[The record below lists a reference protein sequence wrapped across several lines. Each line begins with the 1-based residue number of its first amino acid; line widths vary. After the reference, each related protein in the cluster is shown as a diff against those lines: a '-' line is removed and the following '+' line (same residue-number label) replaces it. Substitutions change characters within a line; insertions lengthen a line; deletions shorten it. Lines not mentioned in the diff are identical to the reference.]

1 MSGVIDERRLPRYDR
16 GNVPVTLDRLLEPS
30 VTVYPKNT
38 AQESFT
44 QLYHEFSQRYAT
56 GVAAQS
62 YAADVIRMRE
72 DAAHNYRQIVEA
84 ADRGEDVTTAVLDK
98 LLPHANT
105 EANRAGGVWI
115 HPNLAVSGDVVRRHQ
130 RLGWTQPE
138 EWPQKAA
145 AILAFVRSCVEN
157 PADLAAA
164 CVHFRQQPNTVGFQS
179 GTLSPILNAL
189 RPNLYITV
197 NRKSLQAINHF
208 AARSFSADL
217 LNYPDLN
224 AAGLAWVQVVR
235 EFGDLPDGSD
245 LRAVDRFDLFCH
257 WLVTVKQIS
266 FARPRIWQM
275 RPDGDGQW
283 DAWRAG
289 GFVALGYDELG
300 DLSDL
305 RRADFNRLRDRLLTQ
320 NKDWRKRSVE
330 EVWRFAHH
338 LAEGDRIVV
347 HNGAGEVLGIGA
359 ISGFYYYV
367 PNVDLGHCRPVVWDD
382 LGRRQVVDLKGE
394 RRSFSQLP
402 AELFEIIRSAPIVAD
417 RRVPAPL
424 LAEEIPS
431 AARLASQQIRETA
444 PHYAPQIGSLRAPL
458 PRYDLSEI
466 AVQTGFA
473 ETQLAAWIA
482 AIERKGQAIFYGP
495 PGTGKSFVAAH
506 LARHLVGGEDGFI
519 ETIQFHAAYAYEDFV
534 QGIRPVADADG
545 VLSYRL
551 VPGIFPQFCREAAH
565 RRGRCVLL
573 IDEINRADLG
583 RVFGE
588 VMQLLDYR
596 EQSLS
601 LAGGGQ
607 LTIPA
612 NVRILGTMNTAD
624 RSIALVDA
632 ALRRRFAFLALYPD
646 YDLLRHYHARQ
657 QTGFPVDGLIRV
669 LRRINSQIADADYA
683 LGITPFLQPDLSTAI
698 DAIWQTEI
706 EPYLEEFFFDQPDA
720 VESLRWSAVR
730 EQIAGSR

>member
-1 MSGVIDERRLPRYDR
+1 
-16 GNVPVTLDRLLEPS
+16 VTAYLNS
-30 VTVYPKNT
+30 T
-38 AQESFT
+38 AQERFT
-44 QLYHEFSQRYAT
+44 RLYQEFGQSYAT
-56 GVAAQS
+56 GIAAQE
-62 YAADVIRMRE
+62 YATAAVRMRE
-72 DAAHNYRQIVEA
+72 DAALNYRQIVEA
-84 ADRGEDVTTAVLDK
+84 ADRGEDVTADVLDK

-105 EANRAGGVWI
+105 EANRTRGIWI

-145 AILAFVRSCVEN
+145 AILAFVRSCVED
-157 PADLAAA
+157 PASLAAA
-164 CVHFRQQPNTVGFQS
+164 CAEFRQQPNTVGFQS

-189 RPNLYITV
+189 RPTLYLTV
-197 NRKSLQAINHF
+197 NRKSLQVINHF
-208 AARSFSADL
+208 ADRSLSADL
-217 LNYPDLN
+217 LDYPDLN
-224 AAGLAWVQVVR
+224 TAGLDLVQAVR
-235 EFGDLPDGSD
+235 ELGEFPNAPD

-266 FARPRIWQM
+266 FARPRFWQI

-305 RRADFNRLRDRLLTQ
+305 RRADFNALRDQLLTQ
-320 NKDWRKRSVE
+320 NKDWRKRDVE

-347 HNGAGEVLGIGA
+347 HSDASEILGIGT

-367 PNVDLGHCRPVVWDD
+367 PDVDLGHCRPVIWDD
-382 LGRRQVVDLKGE
+382 LGRRQVADLKGAH
-394 RRSFSQLP
+394 RLFSQIP
-402 AELFEIIRSAPIVAD
+402 AELFERVLGAPIVAD
-417 RRVPAPL
+417 RRSPPPPQ
-424 LAEEIPS
+424 AEDPRS
-431 AARLASQQIRETA
+431 AAPTDPRQPVIVHEDRPIYTPSTVGR
-444 PHYAPQIGSLRAPL
+444 YAPL
-458 PRYDLSEI
+458 PPHDLAQIVDE
-466 AVQTGFA
+466 TGFG
-473 ETQLAAWIA
+473 EEQLSLWVA

-495 PGTGKSFVAAH
+495 PGTGKSFIASH
-506 LARHLVGGEDGFI
+506 LARHLAGGEDGFV

-534 QGIRPVADADG
+534 QGIRPVVDADG
-545 VLSYRL
+545 ALSYRL
-551 VPGIFPQFCREAAH
+551 VPGIFPLFCREAA
-565 RRGRCVLL
+565 RRHGRCVLV

-588 VMQLLDYR
+588 TMQLLDYR
-596 EQSLS
+596 DQPLS

-607 LTIPA
+607 LMIPA

-646 YDLLRHYHARQ
+646 YDLLRHYHLRQ

-669 LRRINSQIADADYA
+669 LRRINSQIADPDYA

-698 DAIWQTEI
+698 DAIWKTEI

-720 VESLRWSAVR
+720 VQSFRWSAVR
-730 EQIAGSR
+730 EQIADSR

>member
-1 MSGVIDERRLPRYDR
+1 M
-16 GNVPVTLDRLLEPS
+16 
-30 VTVYPKNT
+30 TVYLSSA
-38 AQESFT
+38 AQENVARF
-44 QLYHEFSQRYAT
+44 YAEFSGSYAL
-56 GVAAQS
+56 GIAAQE
-62 YAADVIRMRE
+62 YAASAARMRE
-72 DAAHNYRQIVEA
+72 DAAHSYREIVED
-84 ADRGEDVTTAVLDK
+84 ADQGEDVTAAVLDK
-98 LLPHANT
+98 LLPHADT
-105 EANRAGGVWI
+105 EANRARGVWI

-145 AILAFVRSCVEN
+145 AILAFVRRCVEE
-157 PADLAAA
+157 PPSLAAA
-164 CVHFRQQPNTVGFQS
+164 CAAFRQQPNTVGFQS

-197 NRKSLQAINHF
+197 NRKSLQVINHF
-208 AARSFSADL
+208 TARSFSADL
-217 LNYPDLN
+217 LDYPDLN
-224 AAGLAWVQVVR
+224 AAGLDLVQVVR
-235 EFGDLPDGSD
+235 ELGDLADGPD

-257 WLVTVKQIS
+257 WLTTVKQMR
-266 FARPRIWQM
+266 FARPRTWQI
-275 RPDGDGQW
+275 RPGGDGQW

-305 RRADFNRLRDRLLTQ
+305 RRADFNRLRDQLLAQ

-347 HNGAGEVLGIGA
+347 HSGAGEVLGIGT
-359 ISGFYYYV
+359 ITGFYYFV
-367 PNVDLGHCRPVVWDD
+367 PDVDLGHCRPVLWDD
-382 LGRRQVVDLKGE
+382 LGRRQVADLKSE
-394 RRSFSQLP
+394 RRTFSQIS
-402 AELFEIIRSAPIVAD
+402 AEMFERIVHSAVVAD
-417 RRVPAPL
+417 RRVPAPVD
-424 LAEEIPS
+424 
-431 AARLASQQIRETA
+431 ETSPVAVDA
-444 PHYAPQIGSLRAPL
+444 PHPIEAVREERLRYTPPTAGRYAPL
-458 PRYDLSEI
+458 PPHDLAQI
-466 AVQTGFA
+466 AEETGFGEA
-473 ETQLAAWIA
+473 QLALWVA

-495 PGTGKSFVAAH
+495 PGTGKSFIASH
-506 LARHLVGGEDGFI
+506 LARHLAGGEDGFV

-534 QGIRPVADADG
+534 QGIRPVADAAG
-545 VLSYRL
+545 ALSYRL
-551 VPGIFPQFCREAAH
+551 VPGIFPLVCREAA
-565 RRGRCVLL
+565 RRGGRCVLV
-573 IDEINRADLG
+573 IDEINRADVG

-588 VMQLLDYR
+588 TMQLLDYR
-596 EQSLS
+596 DQPLS

-646 YDLLRHYHARQ
+646 YDLLRHYHTRQ

-669 LRRINSQIADADYA
+669 LRRINSQIADPDYA
-683 LGITPFLQPDLSTAI
+683 LGITPFLQPDLAVALA
-698 DAIWQTEI
+698 AIWQTEI

-720 VESLRWSAVR
+720 VAGFRWSAVR
-730 EQIAGSR
+730 EQVM